1 MHAAGRSMIP
11 ATADELYSDLHRGFE
26 LYQQA
31 KQAQKTGL
39 VKSRGYSWDE
49 EISPELTLAPED
61 CPDGYCPIE
70 PDNTFTPQTKIRDR
84 LFDRIVD
91 RRTAFLWASAGEMA
105 TIALIVVAVV
115 LIGFILVRRGI

>member
-1 MHAAGRSMIP
+1 M
-11 ATADELYSDLHRGFE
+11 
-26 LYQQA
+26 
-31 KQAQKTGL
+31 
-39 VKSRGYSWDE
+39 
-49 EISPELTLAPED
+49 
-61 CPDGYCPIE
+61 E
-70 PDNTFTPQTKIRDR
+70 PDNTLAPQTNIRDR